1 VSRLLNILASWEKLA
16 VSRRRSFAHVHWFRT
31 AETCPRCRK
40 IERTIARY
48 SVMNDALAVIA
59 CAALGCGCRDP
70 RCPTVIKAV
79 LRANDSLPR
88 AADSQ
93 QDGYL
98 ERTKD

>member
-1 VSRLLNILASWEKLA
+1 
-16 VSRRRSFAHVHWFRT
+16 
-31 AETCPRCRK
+31 
-40 IERTIARY
+40 
-48 SVMNDALAVIA
+48 MNDALAVIA

>member
-1 VSRLLNILASWEKLA
+1 MSRLLKILASWEKP

-40 IERTIARY
+40 IEHTIVRY
-48 SVMNDALAVIA
+48 SLMNDALAVIA

-70 RCPTVIKAV
+70 RCPTVVKAV
-79 LRANDSLPR
+79 LLANDPLPR
-88 AADSQ
+88 AADSHK
-93 QDGYL
+93 DGDL